1 VAARQEL
8 EATGYNSV
16 SLKNYLDNITQVCKI
31 ITMERL
37 VKTYIFDPEMTAGKM
52 IFLVGPR
59 QIGKTHFARKWLA
72 DAGCGDTYFNWDD
85 PAVMKAYRANPLYF
99 RNTIAERFQG
109 EPVPIVFDELHKH
122 KNWRDI
128 LKGFY
133 DTSSD
138 RIRLLITGSARLGMY
153 RKSGDSLIG
162 RYFSYQMFP
171 LGLPEMAA
179 DFSHVIENESAFT
192 SGETLLNR
200 ARGAVSDTAL
210 ESLNDLMAYG
220 GFPEPLL
227 RGSVKF
233 HRRWQQDYKSLLIR
247 EDVRDLSR
255 IADIKGLEQ
264 LVEILP
270 GRVGAPLSLNSL
282 REDLSIHHGTIA
294 NWLNILQALYL
305 VFTIRPWH
313 QNLLRSLKKEPK
325 LYFYDWSLPTDPAIR
340 FENLLAVSL
349 IRMAARF
356 TETGLGVFEIMYL
369 RDTAKREVDFVLVK
383 DGTPVALFEAKEHS
397 RVIGPAGRYFSRK
410 LSVPYYQILRV
421 GEKPEAFPD
430 NCFIIPAAQFL
441 LLTG

>member
-1 VAARQEL
+1 
-8 EATGYNSV
+8 
-16 SLKNYLDNITQVCKI
+16 
-31 ITMERL
+31 MERL

-59 QIGKTHFARKWLA
+59 QVGKTHFARKWLA
-72 DAGCGDTYFNWDD
+72 ETGFSDTYFSWDD
-85 PAVMKAYRANPLYF
+85 PAVMKAYRSNPLYF
-99 RNTIAERFQG
+99 RNTIAEHFQG

-133 DTSSD
+133 DTHSD
-138 RIRLLITGSARLGMY
+138 RMRLLITGSARLGMY

-171 LGLPEMAA
+171 LGVPEMEAE
-179 DFSHVIENESAFT
+179 FSQVIANESTFT
-192 SGETLLNR
+192 VGETFLDLV
-200 ARGAVSDTAL
+200 RGVSADTAKR
-210 ESLNDLMAYG
+210 SLDDLMAYG

-255 IADIKGLEQ
+255 IVDIKGLEQ

-270 GRVGAPLSLNSL
+270 GRVGSPLSLNSL
-282 REDLSIHHGTIA
+282 REDLSIHYGTIA

-313 QNLLRSLKKEPK
+313 KNLLRSLKKESK
-325 LYFYDWSLPTDPAIR
+325 LYFYDWSLIADPAIR

-356 TETGLGVFEIMYL
+356 TESGLGVFEIMYL
-369 RDTAKREVDFVLVK
+369 RDTAKREVDFILIK
-383 DGTPVALFEAKEHS
+383 DGDPVALFEAKEHS
-397 RVIGPAGRYFSRK
+397 RVIDPSGRYFSRK
-410 LSVPYYQILRV
+410 LSVPYYQILRA

-430 NCFIIPAAQFL
+430 NCYIIPATQFL
-441 LLTG
+441 MLTG